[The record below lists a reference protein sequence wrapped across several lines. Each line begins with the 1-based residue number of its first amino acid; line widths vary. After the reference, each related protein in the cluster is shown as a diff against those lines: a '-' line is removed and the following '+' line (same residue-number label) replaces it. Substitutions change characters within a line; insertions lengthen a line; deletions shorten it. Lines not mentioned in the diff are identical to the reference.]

1 MKLAVTFLSS
11 KGSVMKVMTN
21 LRQVREGIGL
31 SLEGLARRAG
41 VSSRTIRNAE
51 EGKRI
56 SFETAVQIIQGLNS
70 ALADVGRPPVTA
82 DDLGLTL

>member
-1 MKLAVTFLSS
+1 
-11 KGSVMKVMTN
+11 MKVMAN
-21 LRQVREGIGL
+21 LKQIREGIGL

-56 SFETAVQIIQGLNS
+56 SFETAVQILQGLNS
-70 ALADVGRPPVTA
+70 ALNDVGRPPVTI
-82 DDLGLTL
+82 DDLGLVV